1 MPIYSYISNYN
12 MSFYIHNY
20 LPMCTHIWLGTR
32 MSGRPVCKGQRLLPV
47 QSSPGGRWL
56 RGGSPFPCVWGCVCT
71 WGCARV
77 CTPVCVQ
84 DADKCWFA
92 LVLPF
97 GSRAAVPG
105 CGHIR
110 AALVQS
116 GGSTMGELSQGP
128 SPNLL
133 SSLLASHPVPMGR
146 RAEPPVP
153 GRGHVGRA
161 RAQPPAK

>member
-1 MPIYSYISNYN
+1 MA
-12 MSFYIHNY
+12 FYIHNTY
-20 LPMCTHIWLGTR
+20 LCADTHMARHTR
-32 MSGRPVCKGQRLLPV
+32 EWEASV
-47 QSSPGGRWL
+47 QGAAAASRAELTWREMAG
-56 RGGSPFPCVWGCVCT
+56 GGSPFPCAWGCVCT
-71 WGCARV
+71 WGCVHRLYACRCARV

-84 DADKCWFA
+84 DADKSCFA

-116 GGSTMGELSQGP
+116 GGSTMGEPSRGP
-128 SPNLL
+128 SPNSL

>member
-1 MPIYSYISNYN
+1 MQGAAAASRAEPTWRE
-12 MSFYIHNY
+12 MAGGGQP
-20 LPMCTHIWLGTR
+20 L
-32 MSGRPVCKGQRLLPV
+32 PVCVGV
-47 QSSPGGRWL
+47 
-56 RGGSPFPCVWGCVCT
+56 CVHVGVCT
-71 WGCARV
+71 GFMHAGV
-77 CTPVCVQ
+77 HPCVQ

-92 LVLPF
+92 PVLPF

-116 GGSTMGELSQGP
+116 GGSTMGKPSRGP
-128 SPNLL
+128 SPNSL
-133 SSLLASHPVPMGR
+133 SSSLASRPVPMCR

-161 RAQPPAK
+161 GAQPPAK